1 MALLRHPALAT
12 SLRALSADEQALLRQ
27 WLSRPSHTDVLQLP
41 GCKAVMEQLKT
52 LQQHWAQ
59 VMPESMA
66 NVAGVLELS
75 IALGN
80 LQPDYSL
87 V

>member
-1 MALLRHPALAT
+1 
-12 SLRALSADEQALLRQ
+12 
-27 WLSRPSHTDVLQLP
+27 VLQLP
-41 GCKAVMEQLKT
+41 GCRAVMEQLKA

-59 VMPESMA
+59 AMPEPMA

-75 IALGN
+75 LALGN
-80 LQPDYSL
+80 LQPDYAL